1 MPKKKQPDEN
11 KPRVSNPNVMGLR
24 AAMLEQPIKIG
35 RASCRERVSF

>member
-24 AAMLEQPIKIG
+24 AAMLEQPITDRKSTRLNSSHI
-35 RASCRERVSF
+35 